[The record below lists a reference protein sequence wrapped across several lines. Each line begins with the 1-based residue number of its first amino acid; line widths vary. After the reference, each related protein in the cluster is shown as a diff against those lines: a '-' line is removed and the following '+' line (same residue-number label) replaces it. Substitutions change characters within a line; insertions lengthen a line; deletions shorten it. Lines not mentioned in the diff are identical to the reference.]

1 MSTLPANAD
10 MTGASVTQGQFKARL
25 NDLLDYLRGSLGSTG
40 SASAMR
46 SALGL
51 GGLATLNEVGAAQI
65 GAAAVGT
72 AKLADGA
79 ATTAKLADGAG
90 TTAKL
95 ADGAVTTPKL
105 ADGSVTLAKLA
116 SGVIP
121 AGVPAGTV
129 VAFAG
134 ASAPTGWLVCSGAA
148 VSRTTYAA
156 LFAAIGTTHGAG
168 DGSTTFN
175 LPDLR
180 GEFIRGL
187 DGGRGVDTGRTLG
200 SAQSSQNLSH
210 SHTASTDT
218 AGAHTHATPEG
229 FSGTGSFGPAPTG
242 TQSIASTTSSAGG
255 HSHTVTVS
263 SAGGAEARP
272 RNIALL
278 YIIRT

>member
-1 MSTLPANAD
+1 MATLPANTD

-25 NDLLDYLRGSLGSTG
+25 NDLLDYLRDSLGSTG

-46 SALGL
+46 AALGL
-51 GGLATLNEVGAAQI
+51 GGLATLNEVGGAQI

-79 ATTAKLADGAG
+79 ATSAKLADGA
-90 TTAKL
+90 A
-95 ADGAVTTPKL
+95 TTPKL
-105 ADGSVTLAKLA
+105 ADGSVTTPKLVDGSVTAAKLA

-134 ASAPTGWLVCSGAA
+134 ATAPTGWLVCNGAA

-200 SAQSSQNLSH
+200 SAQGSQNLSH
-210 SHTASTDT
+210 THTATTDT
-218 AGAHTHATPEG
+218 AGAHTHTTPEG
-229 FSGTGSFGPAPTG
+229 FVGTGSFGPAATG
-242 TQSIASTTSSAGG
+242 SQGLASVSSSAGG